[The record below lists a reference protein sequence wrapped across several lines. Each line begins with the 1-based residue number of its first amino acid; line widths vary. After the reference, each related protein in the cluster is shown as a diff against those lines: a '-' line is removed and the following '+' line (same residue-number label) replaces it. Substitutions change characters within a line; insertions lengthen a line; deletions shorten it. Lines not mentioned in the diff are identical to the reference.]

1 MTHLIFVLLHLKLI
15 GVRNMKTFIKTYDL
29 TKEWPPT
36 DTIRWCYRNS
46 LNTNRRADGCLKG
59 GGLIVRQLKD
69 MLRDD
74 EGYLIVA
81 HNGEKLVGWAVAYIC
96 YKPAAWQF
104 QCYVPPRQRRKG
116 IGSKLLKKAC
126 SLVGRVEV
134 FNTHSSNWFYKAN
147 GLTHKEAITGKRL
160 KVK

>member
-15 GVRNMKTFIKTYDL
+15 GARNMRTFIKTYDL

-116 IGSKLLKKAC
+116 VGSKLLKKAC
-126 SLVGRVEV
+126 SIVGRVEV

>member
-1 MTHLIFVLLHLKLI
+1 M
-15 GVRNMKTFIKTYDL
+15 RTFIKTYDL
-29 TKEWPPT
+29 AKEWPPT
-36 DTIRWCYRNS
+36 HTIRWCYRNS

-59 GGLIVRQLKD
+59 GGLIVSQLKD

-81 HNGEKLVGWAVAYIC
+81 HNGEKLVGWAVIYIC

-116 IGSKLLKKAC
+116 VGSKLLKKAC
-126 SLVGRVEV
+126 SIVGRVEV

>member
-15 GVRNMKTFIKTYDL
+15 GARNMRTFIKTYDL

-81 HNGEKLVGWAVAYIC
+81 HNGEKLVGWAVTYVC

-116 IGSKLLKKAC
+116 VGSKLLKKAC